1 MRFSYII
8 ALFFISFS
16 LFASDLS
23 NRYSLVLFTGS
34 SFENAQ
40 KFVDKYFDKND
51 IVSVYKYKKYFIVTY
66 GVFNSRDEALLA
78 KLPQDVLKNK
88 PYPRSL
94 KSLSKF
100 YSGFLYRFDNKITY
114 DNYDEYLNS
123 LDTVDINQN
132 RWTIV
137 LLTERT
143 KSAAIDYVD
152 KHLGTLDGV
161 YIYQISKKQFLA
173 TYQKF
178 ENKTDALDEIEKLPY
193 EFKKFQPFTTLVK
206 KLREKSQKFIFK
218 TKWLSVEN
226 SKQKIEVEDDNQIIK
241 KPIGEDKSNDINIS
255 SDLLDTQDF
264 NTTDEFD
271 DTNDTRSKL
280 DDLVIDDENET
291 LDDNLS
297 NVDINTSIDETNQNI
312 SDKQEYIDEQITPKT
327 EASSTFSDI
336 ITFNVDDIEVKSVD
350 IDNQSDKLAP
360 PID

>member
-1 MRFSYII
+1 M
-8 ALFFISFS
+8 
-16 LFASDLS
+16 
-23 NRYSLVLFTGS
+23 
-34 SFENAQ
+34 
-40 KFVDKYFDKND
+40 
-51 IVSVYKYKKYFIVTY
+51 
-66 GVFNSRDEALLA
+66 
-78 KLPQDVLKNK
+78 
-88 PYPRSL
+88 
-94 KSLSKF
+94 
-100 YSGFLYRFDNKITY
+100 
-114 DNYDEYLNS
+114 
-123 LDTVDINQN
+123 
-132 RWTIV
+132 
-137 LLTERT
+137 
-143 KSAAIDYVD
+143 
-152 KHLGTLDGV
+152 
-161 YIYQISKKQFLA
+161 
-173 TYQKF
+173 
-178 ENKTDALDEIEKLPY
+178 
-193 EFKKFQPFTTLVK
+193 
-206 KLREKSQKFIFK
+206 
-218 TKWLSVEN
+218 SVEN

-241 KPIGEDKSNDINIS
+241 KPIGDDKSNDINIS